1 MMLRCGAIAR
11 AWLLAGAVAL
21 SGAAPVAAEVRIERP
36 HQVVDPGY
44 GAVLFQ
50 YYQKNWFAAMTEA
63 LMALEVG
70 TLPTQ
75 RDQAR
80 VLLGAL
86 YAHYG
91 MPVEAETLFNEL
103 LDGSIDSALAPAI
116 WLHLAELHYRQ
127 QRYHEV
133 LDLLDRRIGT
143 PPAELA
149 NSYHALRTRTLMRL
163 GLFEQTSEAMT
174 VLDGSSLSGY
184 LRYNLAVSRINA
196 GQGAQGEALL
206 WQVANL
212 PPGDDETNAL
222 KDRAMLALGVH
233 YLRSGDEQRARD
245 ILRAS
250 RLSGPFSETALLLH
264 ARAWLN
270 SGQPRRAL
278 GSLDAL
284 SKRSLQHEETQEAL
298 LSLPWLY
305 QNLGDHGRAAE
316 AYRNAVGGYT
326 EHYRYLAGLEQ
337 RIRAGQWF
345 AELVQEP
352 VWSTAMDSLPTF
364 KPARVESFATF
375 RQLFASHAF
384 HSRWR
389 DYHEQLRQIHL
400 LGRWQQ
406 RLPAVEAMVEAQIRK
421 HRDQVP
427 QAKAMLAALEAAGW
441 PAKRDQLQ
449 QRFAAGKANNDLRMF
464 ASAEELRLLDAV
476 ADAEQRIRRWPD
488 RVKPELVDKLALSK
502 GALLWQLQENS
513 VERHWQRERALR
525 DLQPLLAD
533 MSLLSERVAEAAAG
547 DGHRAITLGHQLAGM
562 YNALAS
568 LEQRGEQLRA
578 RLQQQIE
585 ALALARIEHT
595 RRRLLAFTAEAWA
608 GLGDLQNGLLRDQR
622 RWNGKAS
629 GDVGSDENGSDEN
642 SAAQT
647 GEGVS
652 GL

>member
-1 MMLRCGAIAR
+1 MRWYGITA
-11 AWLLAGAVAL
+11 LLCALTFCAGQ
-21 SGAAPVAAEVRIERP
+21 AAAAEARIDRP
-36 HQVVDPGY
+36 HKVIDPGY

-50 YYQKNWFAAMTEA
+50 YYQQNWFAAMTEA

-103 LDGSIDSALAPAI
+103 LQGSIDPALAPGV

-133 LDLLDRRIGT
+133 LELLDKRIAT

-163 GLFEQTSEAMT
+163 GLFEQTSEALT
-174 VLDGSSLSGY
+174 VLAGNTLSGY
-184 LRYNLAVSRINA
+184 LQYNLAVSRINA
-196 GQGAQGEALL
+196 GQGEQGEALL
-206 WQVANL
+206 WEVANL
-212 PPGDDETNAL
+212 PPADEETNAL

-233 YLRSGDEQRARD
+233 YLRTGDEQRAREL
-245 ILRAS
+245 LRAA

-270 SGQPRRAL
+270 SDEPRRAL

-284 SKRSLQHEETQEAL
+284 SQRSLQHEETQEAL

-305 QNLGDHGRAAE
+305 QNLGDHGRAAQ
-316 AYRNAVGGYT
+316 AYRDAVRGYT

-337 RIRAGQWF
+337 HIRAGKWF

-352 VWSTAMDSLPTF
+352 VWSTAMDTLPVF

-400 LGRWQQ
+400 LHRWQQ

-427 QAKAMLAALEAAGW
+427 LAQAMLAAIDAAGW
-441 PAKRDQLQ
+441 PAQQDHLQ
-449 QRFAAGKANNDLRMF
+449 QRFLAGKASNDLRMF
-464 ASAEELRLLDAV
+464 ASESELRLLDAV
-476 ADAEQRIRRWPD
+476 ADAEQRVQRWGE
-488 RVKPELVDKLALSK
+488 RVKPELADRLALSK

-513 VERHWQRERALR
+513 VARHWQREQALR
-525 DLQPLLAD
+525 ALQPLLNEMGA
-533 MSLLSERVAEAAAG
+533 LAERVGEAAAG
-547 DGHRAITLGHQLAGM
+547 DSHRAIALGHQLAGI
-562 YNALAS
+562 YNELAALEA
-568 LEQRGEQLRA
+568 RGELLRR

-585 ALALARIEHT
+585 ALALARIDHT
-595 RRRLLAFTAEAWA
+595 RRRLLAFTAEAWS
-608 GLGDLQNGLLRDQR
+608 GLGDLQNRLLRDQR
-622 RWNGKAS
+622 RWQAQQPDSEADAHHTDVQPS
-629 GDVGSDENGSDEN
+629 GATR
-642 SAAQT
+642 SA
-647 GEGVS
+647 E
-652 GL
+652 